1 MTLEQLENLI
11 AQRSSAPSSE
21 SWTAQLLEKGAE
33 KCAEKFGE
41 EAVELIIE
49 AVKNDS
55 NGLINEAA
63 DVMYHLLVLLKSREI
78 SLSHVMAELER
89 RTAQSGLTEKAAVS
103 YTHLR
108 AHET

>member
-1 MTLEQLENLI
+1 MTLEQLEKLI
-11 AQRSSAPSSE
+11 AQRSSAPSGE
-21 SWTAQLLEKGAE
+21 SWTAQLLEKGPE

-41 EAVELIIE
+41 EAIELIIE

-89 RTAQSGLTEKAAVS
+89 RTAQSGLTEKAARK
-103 YTHLR
+103 T
-108 AHET
+108 

>member
-1 MTLEQLENLI
+1 MKTRFFQLVFILSFTVFTNTVGM
-11 AQRSSAPSSE
+11 AQDIPNPK
-21 SWTAQLLEKGAE
+21 TASKEIPISDLK
-33 KCAEKFGE
+33 
-41 EAVELIIE
+41 

-89 RTAQSGLTEKAAVS
+89 RTAQSGLTEKAARK
-103 YTHLR
+103 T
-108 AHET
+108 

>member
-89 RTAQSGLTEKAAVS
+89 RTAQSGLTEKAARK
-103 YTHLR
+103 T
-108 AHET
+108 

>member
-11 AQRSSAPSSE
+11 AQRSSAPSGE

-63 DVMYHLLVLLKSREI
+63 DVMYHLLVLLKSRAI

-89 RTAQSGLTEKAAVS
+89 RTAQSGLTEKAARK
-103 YTHLR
+103 T
-108 AHET
+108 

>member
-11 AQRSSAPSSE
+11 AQRSSAPAGE
-21 SWTAQLLEKGAE
+21 SWTAQLLEQGAE

-89 RTAQSGLTEKAAVS
+89 RTAQSGLTEKAARK
-103 YTHLR
+103 T
-108 AHET
+108 

>member
-11 AQRSSAPSSE
+11 AQRSSAPSGE
-21 SWTAQLLEKGAE
+21 SWTAQLLEKGPE

-41 EAVELIIE
+41 EAIELIIE

-55 NGLINEAA
+55 NGVINEAA

-89 RTAQSGLTEKAAVS
+89 RTAQSGLTEKAARK
-103 YTHLR
+103 T
-108 AHET
+108 

>member
-11 AQRSSAPSSE
+11 AQRSSAPSGE
-21 SWTAQLLEKGAE
+21 SWTAQLLEKGPE

-41 EAVELIIE
+41 EAIELIIE

-78 SLSHVMAELER
+78 SLSHVMTELER
-89 RTAQSGLTEKAAVS
+89 RTAQSGLTEKAARK
-103 YTHLR
+103 T
-108 AHET
+108 

>member
-21 SWTAQLLEKGAE
+21 SWTAQMLEKGAE

-89 RTAQSGLTEKAAVS
+89 RTAQSGLTEKAARK
-103 YTHLR
+103 T
-108 AHET
+108 

>member
-1 MTLEQLENLI
+1 M
-11 AQRSSAPSSE
+11 
-21 SWTAQLLEKGAE
+21 LEKGAE

-41 EAVELIIE
+41 EAIELIIE

-89 RTAQSGLTEKAAVS
+89 RTAQSGLTEKAARK
-103 YTHLR
+103 T
-108 AHET
+108 

>member
-11 AQRSSAPSSE
+11 AQRSSAPSGE
-21 SWTAQLLEKGAE
+21 SWTAQLLEKGPE

-41 EAVELIIE
+41 EAIELIIE

-89 RTAQSGLTEKAAVS
+89 RTARSGLTEKAARK
-103 YTHLR
+103 T
-108 AHET
+108 

>member
-11 AQRSSAPSSE
+11 AQRSSAPSGE
-21 SWTAQLLEKGAE
+21 SWTAQLLEKGPE

-41 EAVELIIE
+41 EAIELIIE

-63 DVMYHLLVLLKSREI
+63 DVMYHLLVLLKS
-78 SLSHVMAELER
+78 
-89 RTAQSGLTEKAAVS
+89 
-103 YTHLR
+103 
-108 AHET
+108 

>member
-11 AQRSSAPSSE
+11 AQRSSAPSDE

-41 EAVELIIE
+41 EAVELIID

-89 RTAQSGLTEKAAVS
+89 RTAQSGLTEKAARK
-103 YTHLR
+103 T
-108 AHET
+108 

>member
-11 AQRSSAPSSE
+11 AQRSSAPSGE
-21 SWTAQLLEKGAE
+21 SWTAQLLEKGPE

-41 EAVELIIE
+41 EAIELIIE

-55 NGLINEAA
+55 DGLINEAA
-63 DVMYHLLVLLKSREI
+63 DVIYHLLVLLKSREI

-89 RTAQSGLTEKAAVS
+89 RTAQSGLTEKAARK
-103 YTHLR
+103 T
-108 AHET
+108 

>member
-11 AQRSSAPSSE
+11 AQRSSAPSGE
-21 SWTAQLLEKGAE
+21 SWTAQLLEKGPQ

-41 EAVELIIE
+41 EAIELIIE

-55 NGLINEAA
+55 EGLINEAA

-78 SLSHVMAELER
+78 SLSHVLAELER
-89 RTAQSGLTEKAAVS
+89 RTAQSGLTEKAARK
-103 YTHLR
+103 T
-108 AHET
+108 

>member
-1 MTLEQLENLI
+1 MDRAI
-11 AQRSSAPSSE
+11 AG
-21 SWTAQLLEKGAE
+21 KGAE

-41 EAVELIIE
+41 EAIELIIE

-78 SLSHVMAELER
+78 SLSHVMTELER
-89 RTAQSGLTEKAAVS
+89 RTAQSGLTEKAA
-103 YTHLR
+103 R
-108 AHET
+108 KP

>member
-33 KCAEKFGE
+33 KCAEKLGE

-55 NGLINEAA
+55 NGVINEAA

-89 RTAQSGLTEKAAVS
+89 RTAQSGLTEKAARK
-103 YTHLR
+103 T
-108 AHET
+108 

>member
-11 AQRSSAPSSE
+11 AQRSSAPSGE
-21 SWTAQLLEKGAE
+21 SWTAQLLEKGPE

-41 EAVELIIE
+41 EAIELIIE
-49 AVKNDS
+49 TVKNDS
-55 NGLINEAA
+55 DGLINEAA

-89 RTAQSGLTEKAAVS
+89 RTAQSGLTEKAARK
-103 YTHLR
+103 T
-108 AHET
+108 

>member
-11 AQRSSAPSSE
+11 AQRSSAPSGE
-21 SWTAQLLEKGAE
+21 SWTAQLLEKGPE

-41 EAVELIIE
+41 EAIELIIE

-55 NGLINEAA
+55 DGLINEAA

-78 SLSHVMAELER
+78 SLSHVLAELER
-89 RTAQSGLTEKAAVS
+89 RTAQSGLTEKAARK
-103 YTHLR
+103 T
-108 AHET
+108 

>member
-11 AQRSSAPSSE
+11 AQRSSAPSGE
-21 SWTAQLLEKGAE
+21 SWTTQLLEKGPE

-41 EAVELIIE
+41 EAIELIIE

-63 DVMYHLLVLLKSREI
+63 DVMYHLLVLLKSRGI

-89 RTAQSGLTEKAAVS
+89 RTARSGLTEKAARK
-103 YTHLR
+103 T
-108 AHET
+108 

>member
-11 AQRSSAPSSE
+11 AQRSSASSGE

-78 SLSHVMAELER
+78 SLSHVMTELER
-89 RTAQSGLTEKAAVS
+89 RTAQSGLTEKAARK
-103 YTHLR
+103 T
-108 AHET
+108 

>member
-11 AQRSSAPSSE
+11 AQRSSAPSDE

-89 RTAQSGLTEKAAVS
+89 RTAQSGLTEKAARK
-103 YTHLR
+103 T
-108 AHET
+108 

>member
-1 MTLEQLENLI
+1 M
-11 AQRSSAPSSE
+11 
-21 SWTAQLLEKGAE
+21 LEKGAE

-89 RTAQSGLTEKAAVS
+89 RTAQSGLTEKAARK
-103 YTHLR
+103 T
-108 AHET
+108 

>member
-11 AQRSSAPSSE
+11 AQSSSAPSGE

-89 RTAQSGLTEKAAVS
+89 RTAQSGLTEKAARK
-103 YTHLR
+103 T
-108 AHET
+108 

>member
-11 AQRSSAPSSE
+11 AQRSSAPSGE
-21 SWTAQLLEKGAE
+21 SWTAQLLEKGPE

-41 EAVELIIE
+41 KAIELIIE

-55 NGLINEAA
+55 EGLINEAA

-78 SLSHVMAELER
+78 SLSHVLAELER
-89 RTAQSGLTEKAAVS
+89 RTAQSGLTEKAARK
-103 YTHLR
+103 T
-108 AHET
+108 

>member
-21 SWTAQLLEKGAE
+21 SWTAQLLEKGPE

-41 EAVELIIE
+41 EAIELIIE

-55 NGLINEAA
+55 EGLINEAA

-78 SLSHVMAELER
+78 SLSHVLAELER
-89 RTAQSGLTEKAAVS
+89 RTAQSGLTEKAARK
-103 YTHLR
+103 T
-108 AHET
+108 

>member
-11 AQRSSAPSSE
+11 AQRSSAPSGE
-21 SWTAQLLEKGAE
+21 SWTAQLLEKGPE

-41 EAVELIIE
+41 EAIELIIE

-55 NGLINEAA
+55 DGLINEAA

-89 RTAQSGLTEKAAVS
+89 RTAQSGLTEKAARK
-103 YTHLR
+103 T
-108 AHET
+108 

>member
-11 AQRSSAPSSE
+11 AQRSSAPSGE
-21 SWTAQLLEKGAE
+21 SWTAQLLEKGPE

-41 EAVELIIE
+41 EAIELIIE

-63 DVMYHLLVLLKSREI
+63 DVMDHLLVVLKSREI

-89 RTAQSGLTEKAAVS
+89 RTAQSGLTEKAARK
-103 YTHLR
+103 T
-108 AHET
+108 

>member
-11 AQRSSAPSSE
+11 AQRSSAPSGE
-21 SWTAQLLEKGAE
+21 SWTAQLLEKGPE

-41 EAVELIIE
+41 EAIELIIE

-55 NGLINEAA
+55 EGLINEAA

-78 SLSHVMAELER
+78 SLSHVLAELER
-89 RTAQSGLTEKAAVS
+89 RTAQSGLTEMAARK
-103 YTHLR
+103 T
-108 AHET
+108 

>member
-1 MTLEQLENLI
+1 MTLEDLFASIEVR
-11 AQRSSAPSSE
+11 ATADPE
-21 SWTAQLLEKGAE
+21 KSWTASLLAQGPE

-89 RTAQSGLTEKAAVS
+89 RTAQSGLTEKAARK
-103 YTHLR
+103 T
-108 AHET
+108 

>member
-11 AQRSSAPSSE
+11 AQRSSAPSGE
-21 SWTAQLLEKGAE
+21 SWTAQLLEKGPE

-41 EAVELIIE
+41 EAIELIIE

-63 DVMYHLLVLLKSREI
+63 DVMYHLLVLLKSLGI

-89 RTAQSGLTEKAAVS
+89 RTAQSGLTEKAARK
-103 YTHLR
+103 T
-108 AHET
+108 

>member
-11 AQRSSAPSSE
+11 AQRSSAPSGE
-21 SWTAQLLEKGAE
+21 SWTAQLLEKGPE

-41 EAVELIIE
+41 EAIELIIE

-78 SLSHVMAELER
+78 TLSHVMAELER
-89 RTAQSGLTEKAAVS
+89 RTAQSGLTEKAARK
-103 YTHLR
+103 T
-108 AHET
+108 

>member
-21 SWTAQLLEKGAE
+21 SWTAQLLEKGPE

-89 RTAQSGLTEKAAVS
+89 RTAQSGLTEKAARK
-103 YTHLR
+103 T
-108 AHET
+108 